1 MDRVP
6 GHAWLM
12 VLAAAVLVLVA
23 SAVPLAPDLA
33 SNAVTHVVSQG
44 ASIVPTTD
52 VNLWRVA
59 ASGALVVTGLLLLLF
74 IYRRRLYILF
84 WTGGWLLVSA
94 SMFLAARPLTASNQI
109 TAMSYGVSQFLGI
122 LSALFFVISADAY
135 PARPRGR
142 RGYALVLLAVL
153 LWFAL
158 APMALGTWT
167 VFAPGHVLIA
177 GALAAAGVGHLILL
191 RQVRMLGAAVVGVAL
206 LLIAGSHV
214 WVVLRVG
221 QPGAPGIT
229 SSLGFSLVLYLIAA
243 LGMQLMTFEDMTSE
257 LRRTNR
263 RLEAAQSKLRRM
275 VITDP
280 LTGCRNRRF
289 FEEII
294 GRELQRHRRYAIQ
307 MSVLFVD
314 VDRFKAVN
322 DTLGHDAGD
331 RVLREVAAFLLSNIR
346 EADYVFR
353 WGGDE
358 FLILLSCGEE
368 EASRRGTALQIEF
381 GRYSTAAT
389 LPPGVGLSIGS
400 AEVTDQ
406 THDVMALIKVADE
419 RMYENKRAQ
428 RRNRPHS
435 SPARATKAR

>member
-1 MDRVP
+1 
-6 GHAWLM
+6 M
-12 VLAAAVLVLVA
+12 VLAAGVLVLVA
-23 SAVPLAPDLA
+23 SAVPLAPDLRSA
-33 SNAVTHVVSQG
+33 AVSHIQSQ
-44 ASIVPTTD
+44 AQTMVTTTD

-59 ASGALVVTGLLLLLF
+59 GSGALVVTGLLLLLF
-74 IYRRRLYILF
+74 FYRRRLYILF

-94 SMFLAARPLTASNQI
+94 SMFLKARPLPDGDQI
-109 TAMSYGVSQFLGI
+109 AVMSYGVSQFLGI

-135 PARPRGR
+135 PARPRVR

-153 LWFAL
+153 FWFAL
-158 APMALGTWT
+158 APMALGSWT

-177 GALAAAGVGHLILL
+177 GALGAAGVGHLILL
-191 RQVRMLGAAVVGVAL
+191 RHVRMLGAAVVGIAL
-206 LLIAGSHV
+206 LLIAGAHV

-221 QPGAPGIT
+221 QPASQGIT
-229 SSLGFSLVLYLIAA
+229 SSLGVSLVLYLIAA

-294 GRELQRHRRYAIQ
+294 GRELQRHRRYGIP

-331 RVLREVAAFLLSNIR
+331 RVLREVASFLLSNIR

-368 EASRRGTALQIEF
+368 EARRRGTALQSDF
-381 GRYSTAAT
+381 ARYSTAAS

-400 AEVTDQ
+400 AEVTDD
-406 THDVMALIKVADE
+406 THDVMGLIKVADE

-428 RRNRPHS
+428 RRNRPHA
-435 SPARATKAR
+435 PVVRATKAR